1 MDLLVLC
8 AEAPTAA
15 HPRPHGLIAA
25 LARRGHSVTLLFA
38 DEAGTTFDDLA
49 EHCRQMLPVRRRRLA
64 AAARAEAANGAYDLA
79 HVDGPAAG
87 LLGDRPGLPCVLD
100 LATCGSLRRARA
112 VGFLG
117 PIARLTH
124 LVTLP
129 ARRRAEAALVA
140 RFSRVIV
147 ATNEDAAA
155 LRRLGKGGDERSNIH
170 VVPSTIDT
178 ERFAPPTSLR
188 DPATLLLDL
197 RELSRAEARAALGAV
212 SSTMPLIWAQR
223 ADIRLTVLGPL
234 PLGAAGPLSGDP
246 RVVFTG
252 PVHDPRGHLGSA
264 TLALAPFG
272 PAASAP
278 HAALEALATGT
289 ALVAGTALAR
299 DLAAAPGLELATA
312 DTPRQIAA
320 TALALLDNPPY
331 RGQLGR
337 AGRRLVERHH
347 SWERAVAS
355 LEEVY
360 GAATGAPLAEWR
372 LEVGMDRPRP
382 SE

>member
-1 MDLLVLC
+1 
-8 AEAPTAA
+8 
-15 HPRPHGLIAA
+15 
-25 LARRGHSVTLLFA
+25 
-38 DEAGTTFDDLA
+38 
-49 EHCRQMLPVRRRRLA
+49 
-64 AAARAEAANGAYDLA
+64 
-79 HVDGPAAG
+79 
-87 LLGDRPGLPCVLD
+87 
-100 LATCGSLRRARA
+100 A

-147 ATNEDAAA
+147 ASDEDAAA

-234 PLGAAGPLSGDP
+234 PLGA
-246 RVVFTG
+246 
-252 PVHDPRGHLGSA
+252 
-264 TLALAPFG
+264 
-272 PAASAP
+272 
-278 HAALEALATGT
+278 
-289 ALVAGTALAR
+289 
-299 DLAAAPGLELATA
+299 
-312 DTPRQIAA
+312 
-320 TALALLDNPPY
+320 
-331 RGQLGR
+331 
-337 AGRRLVERHH
+337 
-347 SWERAVAS
+347 
-355 LEEVY
+355 
-360 GAATGAPLAEWR
+360 
-372 LEVGMDRPRP
+372 
-382 SE
+382 